1 MQKVAAYLLQKRN
14 FSSSEQRVEQTKQV
28 RDAIDLWLERKGAES
43 DEDLGEYDAEDGS
56 NATYISDQAS
66 DESRSWWMVQLDEAT
81 ADGRLFRAI
90 VSLTTTDSVITVY
103 VTLEAGSSP
112 TLVCPV
118 EVDTRCPKIVR
129 GLLGSQ
135 SPWYHGATEL
145 HLLRTHNGFDSGGAL
160 AGEIQDPT
168 RAVPILVISRHHEKQ
183 ALPKLS
189 SRLAYDLA
197 GLANVVLIDA
207 DAAWALTDEL
217 GISRSC
223 FDGGVRLYWPR
234 YQRRDPPTR
243 HPLWTLERL
252 RAAGHEE
259 EEVATRERFRRQL
272 RNLLMKTSALSVV
285 RPSDI
290 DSIRQAAA
298 RRALTELKSRAAS
311 QLDYEQLAESYA
323 RSHDDLRLENE
334 ELRRQLDAA
343 LSRANELERRSRY
356 IEQKAQAGASTTTIT
371 PEEEEDSADRPPS
384 RGEVRFYKKRFDA
397 PGHDIM
403 IRVSDCGCNNW
414 ESANTADKAK
424 KGIAKLENGR
434 NQWRSLRHCASCTGG
449 GMWRVEW

>member
-14 FSSSEQRVEQTKQV
+14 LSSAEQREQDTEQV
-28 RDAIDLWLERKGAES
+28 RDAINSWLERKGAES

-56 NATYISDQAS
+56 NATFISDQAN
-66 DESRSWWMVQLDEAT
+66 DESRSWWMVQLDEST
-81 ADGRLFRAI
+81 DDGRLFRAI
-90 VSLTTTDSVITVY
+90 VSLTKTETSITVY

-118 EVDTRCPKIVR
+118 EVDPRCPKIVR
-129 GLLGSQ
+129 KLLNSQ
-135 SPWYHGATEL
+135 SPWNHGATEL
-145 HLLRTHNGFDSGGAL
+145 HLLRTLDGFNNGASL
-160 AGEIQDPT
+160 AGEILDPART
-168 RAVPILVISRHHEKQ
+168 IPLLVVSRHHGKQ
-183 ALPKLS
+183 ALPKLAGK
-189 SRLAYDLA
+189 LAYDLA
-197 GLANVVLIDA
+197 GIANVVLIDA

-252 RAAGHEE
+252 REAGRDEIE
-259 EEVATRERFRRQL
+259 TRERFRKQL
-272 RNLLMKTSALSVV
+272 RKLIMQTSALSVV
-285 RPSDI
+285 RPSEI

-298 RRALTELKSRAAS
+298 RRALSDLKSRAAS
-311 QLDYEQLAESYA
+311 QLDYENLADSYA
-323 RSHDDLRLENE
+323 RSNDELRLENE

-343 LSRANELERRSRY
+343 LSRADEIERRARF
-356 IEQKAQAGASTTTIT
+356 IEQRAQTEASTTTIT
-371 PEEEEDSADRPPS
+371 PEEEEDSADRPPT
-384 RGEVRFYKKRFDA
+384 RGEVRFYKKRYDA

-414 ESANTADKAK
+414 ESANAADKAR
-424 KGIAKLENGR
+424 KGIAKLESGR
-434 NQWRSLRHCASCTGG
+434 RDWRSLRHCAKCTGG